1 MVLPQR
7 AKPTGLFQYF
17 IFQDQMGVGK
27 VVDRESYF
35 IISFFLS
42 RVSLLSLT
50 GLAGLRVR
58 AREIPVSGASF
69 NIFVS
74 LGTGLERRS

>member
-1 MVLPQR
+1 MSERIRLKGMVLPES
-7 AKPTGLFQYF
+7 AKPAGLLQYF

-50 GLAGLRVR
+50 GLVGFAC
-58 AREIPVSGASF
+58 AREKS
-69 NIFVS
+69 VS
-74 LGTGLERRS
+74 LGPLSIYLYL